1 MATTATEAAPAQEQ
15 QANGNGE
22 QKTRHSE
29 VGHKSLLKS
38 DDLYQ
43 VNREHTPDPA
53 CPFPA
58 SRSRSYLPWLESDRG
73 KNHFHQ
79 YILDTSV
86 YPREPES
93 MKELREVTAKHPW
106 YVPLSRADLSTAT

>member
-1 MATTATEAAPAQEQ
+1 MASTATEAAAAKQQQQ

-43 VNREHTPDPA
+43 VRAPA
-53 CPFPA
+53 V
-58 SRSRSYLPWLESDRG
+58 SVIRSIRRRLGLRTGCSPC
-73 KNHFHQ
+73 
-79 YILDTSV
+79 TSA
-86 YPREPES
+86 R
-93 MKELREVTAKHPW
+93 LI
-106 YVPLSRADLSTAT
+106 

>member
-1 MATTATEAAPAQEQ
+1 MASTATEAAAAKQQQQ

-43 VNREHTPDPA
+43 VRAPAVSVIRSIRPSSWSPDRI
-53 CPFPA
+53 F
-58 SRSRSYLPWLESDRG
+58 
-73 KNHFHQ
+73 
-79 YILDTSV
+79 SV
-86 YPREPES
+86 YVGS
-93 MKELREVTAKHPW
+93 FDL
-106 YVPLSRADLSTAT
+106 VPTGGLIGAVHLGDERVPT

>member
-1 MATTATEAAPAQEQ
+1 MATTAAEAAKAVEQPAAEQQ

-43 VNREHTPDPA
+43 VPTGLHH
-53 CPFPA
+53 PFP
-58 SRSRSYLPWLESDRG
+58 SSVVCRG
-73 KNHFHQ
+73 
-79 YILDTSV
+79 V
-86 YPREPES
+86 
-93 MKELREVTAKHPW
+93 LRT
-106 YVPLSRADLSTAT
+106 

>member
-1 MATTATEAAPAQEQ
+1 MATTATEAAKAADQPAA

-43 VNREHTPDPA
+43 VLNNMSIFFLPSFLPTSLLSPDLLCLP
-53 CPFPA
+53 
-58 SRSRSYLPWLESDRG
+58 SRNPVCCS
-73 KNHFHQ
+73 
-79 YILDTSV
+79 
-86 YPREPES
+86 
-93 MKELREVTAKHPW
+93 A
-106 YVPLSRADLSTAT
+106 

>member
-1 MATTATEAAPAQEQ
+1 MASTAAEAAKAAEQPAAAQEQ

-43 VNREHTPDPA
+43 
-53 CPFPA
+53 
-58 SRSRSYLPWLESDRG
+58 
-73 KNHFHQ
+73 

-106 YVPLSRADLSTAT
+106 YAPADLPGPLFVANRTSMIDQI

>member
-1 MATTATEAAPAQEQ
+1 VSAMASTATEAAAKQQQ

-43 VNREHTPDPA
+43 VRAPAVSVIRSIRPSSWSPDRI
-53 CPFPA
+53 F
-58 SRSRSYLPWLESDRG
+58 
-73 KNHFHQ
+73 
-79 YILDTSV
+79 
-86 YPREPES
+86 S
-93 MKELREVTAKHPW
+93 M
-106 YVPLSRADLSTAT
+106 YVGSFDLAPTGGLIGAVHLGDERVPT

>member
-43 VNREHTPDPA
+43 VNTPILPA
-53 CPFPA
+53 HFRPRALDLIFRDSNLTGGRITSTSTSWTRACTRG
-58 SRSRSYLPWLESDRG
+58 SR
-73 KNHFHQ
+73 
-79 YILDTSV
+79 
-86 YPREPES
+86 
-93 MKELREVTAKHPW
+93 
-106 YVPLSRADLSTAT
+106 RA

>member
-1 MATTATEAAPAQEQ
+1 MASTAAEAAEQPAQEQ

-43 VNREHTPDPA
+43 VLARLPPPP
-53 CPFPA
+53 PFPSSLLA
-58 SRSRSYLPWLESDRG
+58 LW
-73 KNHFHQ
+73 
-79 YILDTSV
+79 ILFLLLLLLV
-86 YPREPES
+86 CW
-93 MKELREVTAKHPW
+93 V
-106 YVPLSRADLSTAT
+106 

>member
-1 MATTATEAAPAQEQ
+1 MASTAAEAAEQPAQEQ

-43 VNREHTPDPA
+43 VL
-53 CPFPA
+53 
-58 SRSRSYLPWLESDRG
+58 YLPDRPAPIPLWIFFFLLLLVCWLG
-73 KNHFHQ
+73 
-79 YILDTSV
+79 LT
-86 YPREPES
+86 
-93 MKELREVTAKHPW
+93 LT
-106 YVPLSRADLSTAT
+106 

>member
-1 MATTATEAAPAQEQ
+1 MASTAAEAAKAAEQPAAAQEQ

-43 VNREHTPDPA
+43 VPEYSPTP
-53 CPFPA
+53 
-58 SRSRSYLPWLESDRG
+58 
-73 KNHFHQ
+73 
-79 YILDTSV
+79 
-86 YPREPES
+86 
-93 MKELREVTAKHPW
+93 ELALWIVFFLLVCW
-106 YVPLSRADLSTAT
+106 V